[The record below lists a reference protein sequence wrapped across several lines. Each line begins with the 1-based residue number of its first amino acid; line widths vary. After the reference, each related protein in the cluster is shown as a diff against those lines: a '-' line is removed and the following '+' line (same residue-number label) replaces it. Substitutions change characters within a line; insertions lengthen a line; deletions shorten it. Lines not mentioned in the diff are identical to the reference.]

1 VTILQSQVYSAEVTA
16 PHKRCVALSEVSAN
30 VKTPFYLIVTTQ
42 GMLGAMVVFASVT
55 RCVNQNLEASIA
67 KKENLEMSART
78 MAQTINV

>member
-1 VTILQSQVYSAEVTA
+1 
-16 PHKRCVALSEVSAN
+16 
-30 VKTPFYLIVTTQ
+30 
-42 GMLGAMVVFASVT
+42 MVVFASVT